1 MDSIEIYNLG
11 IRELREEVVRLNKIL
26 NQYHNTNDVKDEIE
40 TKNDLNIRVVVN
52 EVVND
57 LVSCV
62 ENKFNDNMLSIKQTP
77 DRYFIYTEGFKKN
90 NIQNMEH
97 IINLHKCCII

>member
-11 IRELREEVVRLNKIL
+11 ISELREEVVRLNKIL
-26 NQYHNTNDVKDEIE
+26 NQYHKTNDVKDEIE

-52 EVVND
+52 EVLND